1 MAGTLVFLK
10 CIIYFLLYM
19 EVSLSEKPLTEGEIL
34 NMESTLSDIENVN
47 KTMEL
52 NEKEAQER
60 NQMKLDVQAEIQRL
74 QLEQTGGGRR
84 APKKSPKRSPRKM
97 APKKSPKKSPRK
109 KTR

>member
-1 MAGTLVFLK
+1 
-10 CIIYFLLYM
+10 M

-34 NMESTLSDIENVN
+34 NMESALLNMEDVN
-47 KTMEL
+47 KKIQL
-52 NEKEAQER
+52 DQKEAQER

-97 APKKSPKKSPRK
+97 APKKSPKRPPRKMAPKKSPKKSPRK